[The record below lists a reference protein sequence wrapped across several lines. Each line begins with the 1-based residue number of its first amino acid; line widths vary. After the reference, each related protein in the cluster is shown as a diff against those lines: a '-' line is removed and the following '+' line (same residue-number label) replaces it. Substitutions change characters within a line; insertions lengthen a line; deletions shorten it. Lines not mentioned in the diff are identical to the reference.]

1 MARERLGEKIVQSL
15 FGATLAEQGRGYYI
29 TLELLALLRGT
40 HLASDRVLPSDEG
53 ALEIERRAHDFARRL
68 MAEPCALAD
77 SERSALGG
85 KEFETLRALI
95 LGLRVPVPG
104 RRKRPNWLG
113 EHLYPYV
120 GELIHYDAAPRK
132 KRIQDDVPTDFRVN
146 IERYLYRGAGGLVHK
161 ILRTDPDLDRL
172 QRNRK
177 GLSSLVQDSNSSLGR
192 LFEALMEHDLGH
204 EASAFVDDSESKTS
218 VHESMWVG
226 RLRSGVCRLVE
237 RERPTAK
244 IVESLMS
251 WIPFCVVR
259 HQLDLAC
266 RELEED
272 PIRIPVA
279 MGESK
284 GIKRISRDVH
294 DDCRTTISNALTKR
308 AESEAPDLLKGGRS
322 TKWRDTSRNFFS
334 ATMGTIGGLNAM
346 QGKRHFTMQPQL
358 LESIVLASLD
368 KPEVTFDEFC
378 RSTLFGGAGIVV
390 DRRSAIECDRLSDMN
405 LSDFDDNADRLA
417 AALESLGLLHQYS
430 DMTKMVTVEV
440 K

>member
-1 MARERLGEKIVQSL
+1 MAGERLGEKIVQSL

-40 HLASDRVLPSDEG
+40 HLASNEILPSGDG
-53 ALEIERRAHDFARRL
+53 AIEIERRAHDFARRL
-68 MAEPCALAD
+68 MAEPCALAEV
-77 SERSALGG
+77 ERLALGG
-85 KEFETLRALI
+85 KEFETLRALA

-113 EHLYPYV
+113 EHIYPYV

-132 KRIQDDVPTDFRVN
+132 KRIQDDVPTEFRVS

-161 ILRTDPDLDRL
+161 VLRSDPDLDRL
-172 QRNRK
+172 ERNRR
-177 GLSSLVQDSNSSLGR
+177 GLYSLVQNSNSSLGR
-192 LFEALMEHDLGH
+192 LFEAMMVHDLGH
-204 EASAFVDDSESKTS
+204 EASPFVDDSESKTI
-218 VHESMWVG
+218 VLESRWIDL
-226 RLRSGVCRLVE
+226 LRSGVCRLVE

-251 WIPFCVVR
+251 WVPFCVAR

-266 RELEED
+266 QELGEA
-272 PIRIPVA
+272 PIRIPVSV
-279 MGESK
+279 GESS

-294 DDCRTTISNALTKR
+294 DDCRTMISNALIRR
-308 AESEAPDLLKGGRS
+308 AESEAPDLLIVGRS

-334 ATMGTIGGLNAM
+334 ATMGAIGGLNAM
-346 QGKRHFTMQPQL
+346 QGKRHFTIQPQL
-358 LESIVLASLD
+358 LEAIVLATLD
-368 KPEVTFDEFC
+368 RPEITFDEFC
-378 RSTLFGGAGIVV
+378 RVILFGAVGIVV
-390 DRRSAIECDRLSDMN
+390 DRRSASECERLSDMN
-405 LSDFDDNADRLA
+405 LSDFDENANRLA

-440 K
+440 N